1 MKKKKYYR
9 VLELTSDLQL
19 AATIGEMTGI
29 DTFETE
35 LEALQYIEDFKG
47 GFYQL
52 TILSVWE

>member
-9 VLELTSDLQL
+9 VLELTSDLQF
-19 AATIGEMTGI
+19 AATIGAMTGI

-35 LEALQYIEDFKG
+35 LESLQYIDDFKG

-52 TILSVWE
+52 TILPVWE